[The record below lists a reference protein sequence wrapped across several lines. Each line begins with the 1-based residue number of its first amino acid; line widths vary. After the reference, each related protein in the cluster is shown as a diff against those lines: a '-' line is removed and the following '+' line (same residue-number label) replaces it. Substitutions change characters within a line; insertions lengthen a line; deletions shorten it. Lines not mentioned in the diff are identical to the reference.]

1 MSDETLPNPEN
12 PLLPISENVPS
23 ARRNSSPRPTK
34 KVAKKASKTK
44 AEPALAAEPPAAT
57 VEEKSE
63 TPPPLIERED
73 HSEAPAITTSDWP
86 EPEAASTGGNQ
97 STPEST
103 KRKRRRRKGKGQS
116 AAPPNAAPL
125 AMEDIQSIPFPETKP
140 VEGPQDQRPR
150 PNPNPPQA
158 PRLKVDPEVLHK
170 MAWKIYLAEV
180 SEEGVA
186 LIGDGDARDLSRR
199 CFRLA
204 EIFIE
209 EQSRRS

>member
-1 MSDETLPNPEN
+1 MSDETSPNPEN
-12 PLLPISENVPS
+12 PLPPISENVPS
-23 ARRNSSPRPTK
+23 ARRNSSPRSTK
-34 KVAKKASKTK
+34 KVAKKAAKTK
-44 AEPALAAEPPAAT
+44 AEPTLAAEPPAAT

-63 TPPPLIERED
+63 PPSLPIEHED
-73 HSEAPAITTSDWP
+73 HSEAPSITSDWP
-86 EPEAASTGGNQ
+86 EPEAASTGGNH

-116 AAPPNAAPL
+116 TAPSNATPL
-125 AMEDIQSIPFPETKP
+125 ATEDIQSIPFPEPKS
-140 VEGPQDQRPR
+140 VEGAPDQRSR

-158 PRLKVDPEVLHK
+158 PRLKVDLELMHQ
-170 MAWKIYLAEV
+170 MAWKIYLAEIG
-180 SEEGVA
+180 EEGVA